1 MFINPAKDVCQEEEG
16 SPVPPATRGLA
27 ESKRSFGVI
36 PSLPQEETWPTP
48 TAEIVLDARNVV
60 GESLVWDDR
69 AGRLVWVDII
79 GRRIHCLDPR
89 NRDHERWD
97 MPDLV
102 TSVGLRNDGGASS
115 ACARRSRC
123 GTSVDRCARWPQS
136 RPTSRGTRLNE
147 GVVAPDGSFWVGT
160 MANNIG
166 PDDAPVDITEDAGR
180 IYRVDAKGEVIELSD
195 DRFGITN
202 TMVWTADGR
211 FVTADTMKN
220 ELYSYRWDRS
230 RSRLDDRRPFF
241 ERFARGL
248 PDGSCMDAEGYVWN
262 CRVVG
267 GSCLARIAPD
277 GSLDRLVELPCSWPT
292 SCAFGGKDL
301 DTLFVTSARF
311 TMSAQHLAG

>member
-1 MFINPAKDVCQEEEG
+1 MA
-16 SPVPPATRGLA
+16 
-27 ESKRSFGVI
+27 
-36 PSLPQEETWPTP
+36 TP
-48 TAEIVLDARNVV
+48 TAKIVFDARNVV

-69 AGRLVWVDII
+69 TGRLVWVDII

-89 NRDHERWD
+89 NLGHERWD

-102 TSVGLRNDGGASS
+102 TSVGLRKDGGAVIGLRKEV
-115 ACARRSRC
+115 ALWDFGGPLRTLAPIEA
-123 GTSVDRCARWPQS
+123 DQ
-136 RPTSRGTRLNE
+136 RGTRLNE

-202 TMVWTADGR
+202 TMVWMADGR

-248 PDGSCMDAEGYVWN
+248 PDGSCMDAEGYIWN

-277 GSLDRLVELPCSWPT
+277 GSLDRLADLPCSWPT
-292 SCAFGGKDL
+292 SCAFGGEDL

-311 TMSAQHLAG
+311 TMSAQHLAANPVEGGLFALRPGVRGVPANRFG